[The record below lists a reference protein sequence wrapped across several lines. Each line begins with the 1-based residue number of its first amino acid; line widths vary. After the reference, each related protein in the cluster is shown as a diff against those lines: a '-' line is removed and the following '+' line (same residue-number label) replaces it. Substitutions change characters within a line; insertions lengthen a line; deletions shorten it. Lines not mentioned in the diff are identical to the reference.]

1 LNIHFSFDKLTERGG
16 LPLNMKIDEIDR
28 RIIDELSKNSR
39 LSMSELGRRI
49 NLSSPSVTE
58 RVRRMESFG
67 VINKYTIEVDYEK
80 LGLPV
85 QCIIEATVKNG
96 DYKAFRR
103 YIEGLPNVEFCYR
116 IAGNACYMLKMQFE
130 TFRNAEEFIENVNPY
145 ASTVTHFIFS
155 QVHTNVILSS
165 NDNM

>member
-1 LNIHFSFDKLTERGG
+1 MKL
-16 LPLNMKIDEIDR
+16 DDIDR
-28 RIIDELSKNSR
+28 KILDELSKNSR

-58 RVRRMESFG
+58 RVRQMESFG
-67 VINKYTIEVDYEK
+67 IIKNYTIEVDYEK
-80 LGLPV
+80 VELPI

-96 DYKAFRR
+96 DYKSFRS
-103 YIEGLPNVEFCYR
+103 YIERLPNVEFCYR

-130 TFRNAEEFIENVNPY
+130 SFSKAEEFIDQVNPY

-155 QVHTNVILSS
+155 KVETK
-165 NDNM
+165 MKFGEE

>member
-1 LNIHFSFDKLTERGG
+1 
-16 LPLNMKIDEIDR
+16 MKIDSTDKK
-28 RIIDELSKNSR
+28 IIDELRQNSR

-58 RVRRMESFG
+58 RVKQMESFG
-67 VINKYTIEVDYEK
+67 IIKRYILEVDYEK
-80 LGLPV
+80 LGLPI

-96 DYKAFRR
+96 DYNSFKT

-130 TFRNAEEFIENVNPY
+130 TFSKAEEFIEDVNPY
-145 ASTVTHFIFS
+145 AHTVTHFIFS
-155 QVHTNVILSS
+155 QVQTKLRMDSY
-165 NDNM
+165 